1 MGEAGELWI
10 PFAPRAGVRDGA
22 PQPAGASSLW
32 GVAQAEGPQGRLWT
46 QELIDPLGS
55 SSLSPRGLFFSPAV
69 WLVGILVF

>member
-1 MGEAGELWI
+1 MDSIRTSGWSEGWGPTAT
-10 PFAPRAGVRDGA
+10 
-22 PQPAGASSLW
+22 GASSLW